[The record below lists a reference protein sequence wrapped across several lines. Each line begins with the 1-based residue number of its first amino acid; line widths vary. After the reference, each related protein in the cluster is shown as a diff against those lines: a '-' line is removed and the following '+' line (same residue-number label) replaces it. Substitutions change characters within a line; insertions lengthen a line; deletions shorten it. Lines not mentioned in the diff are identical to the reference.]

1 MIVRLSRLFSVLTV
15 IVVAACGGGG
25 GGGSGSAGMGTLA
38 VSLTDAPSCGFTA
51 VNVTVSKVRVHQ
63 SSSAGT
69 GDGGW
74 TDITLNPARKI
85 NLLDLTNGTLA
96 ELGQAALQAGHYT
109 QLRLVLT
116 GQGTSNSIILVSNP
130 GVEIPLDTPSAIQ
143 SGIKL
148 INQFDVPANQ
158 RTDLLIDFDVCK
170 SVVLTGNNTY
180 RLMPVIRV
188 IPFALN
194 GITGFIDSALMANQ
208 NASHVRVFAEQNGT
222 VIRATAPASTGE
234 FRLARLEPGTY
245 DVVIAADGRATAVIT
260 GVPVAAA
267 PSITSVSTVAQP
279 ITLPASSTAN
289 VSGTV
294 TLNPANSTV
303 VPFVAAKQSLSPA
316 PAVTVALR
324 PVSLLDFSY
333 TMPLPTAAPLL
344 GSYTTSLPIAF
355 SAAAQGSVAGKYS
368 VSASAEGYQTQ
379 NSALLDLSTGGKTFN
394 ATLTP

>member
-1 MIVRLSRLFSVLTV
+1 
-15 IVVAACGGGG
+15 
-25 GGGSGSAGMGTLA
+25 MGTLA

-158 RTDLLIDFDVCK
+158 RTDLLLDFDVCK

-344 GSYTTSLPIAF
+344 GSYTPSLPIAF
-355 SAAAQGSVAGKYS
+355 SAAAQGSVASKYS
-368 VSASAEGYQTQ
+368 VGASAEGYQTQ
-379 NSALLDLSTGGKTFN
+379 NSALLDLSTGDKTFN

>member
-1 MIVRLSRLFSVLTV
+1 MIVRLSRVFSVLAL
-15 IVVAACGGGG
+15 IALAACGGG

-38 VSLTDAPSCGFTA
+38 VSLTDSPSCGFAA
-51 VNVTVSKVRVHQ
+51 VNVTVSRVRVHQ
-63 SSSAGT
+63 SSVAGT

-85 NLLDLTNGTLA
+85 NLLDLTNGALA

-109 QLRLVLT
+109 QLRLVLA
-116 GQGTSNSIILVSNP
+116 GAGTANSVILVSNP

-148 INQFDVPANQ
+148 INQFDVAANQ
-158 RTDLLIDFDVCK
+158 RTDLLLDFDACK

-194 GITGFIDSALMANQ
+194 GITGFVDSSLVANQ

-234 FRLARLEPGTY
+234 FRLARLDPGTY

-267 PSITSVSTVAQP
+267 PSITSVSAASQP
-279 ITLPASSTAN
+279 ITLPTSSTVAD
-289 VSGTV
+289 VSGII
-294 TLNPANSTV
+294 TLNPANSAV
-303 VPFVAAKQSLSPA
+303 VPFVAAKQTLNPA
-316 PAVTVALR
+316 PPVTVALR
-324 PVSLLDFSY
+324 PVSLVDLSY
-333 TMPLPTAAPLL
+333 TMTLPTAAPLL
-344 GSYTTSLPIAF
+344 GAYSPSLPIAL
-355 SAAAQGSVAGKYS
+355 SAAAQAGVAGRYS

-379 NSALLDLSTGGKTFN
+379 SSSVLDLSGSNQTFS

>member
-1 MIVRLSRLFSVLTV
+1 MIVRLSRVFSVLAL
-15 IVVAACGGGG
+15 IALAACGGG

-38 VSLTDAPSCGFTA
+38 VSLTDSPSCGFAA
-51 VNVTVSKVRVHQ
+51 VNVTVSRVRVHQ
-63 SSSAGT
+63 SSVAGT

-85 NLLDLTNGTLA
+85 NLLDLTNGALA

-109 QLRLVLT
+109 QLRLVLA
-116 GQGTSNSIILVSNP
+116 GAGTANSVILVSNP

-148 INQFDVPANQ
+148 INQFDVAANQ
-158 RTDLLIDFDVCK
+158 RTDLLLDFDACK

-194 GITGFIDSALMANQ
+194 GITGFVDSSLVANQ

-234 FRLARLEPGTY
+234 FRLARLDPGTY

-267 PSITSVSTVAQP
+267 PSITSVSAASQP
-279 ITLPASSTAN
+279 ITLPTSSTVAD
-289 VSGTV
+289 VSGII
-294 TLNPANSTV
+294 TLNPANSAV
-303 VPFVAAKQSLSPA
+303 VPFVAAKQTLNPA
-316 PAVTVALR
+316 PPVTVALR
-324 PVSLLDFSY
+324 PVSLVDLSY
-333 TMPLPTAAPLL
+333 TMTLPTAAPLL
-344 GSYTTSLPIAF
+344 GAYSPSLPIAL
-355 SAAAQGSVAGKYS
+355 SAAAQAGVAGRYS

-379 NSALLDLSTGGKTFN
+379 SSSVLDLAGSNQTFS